1 MIRAPKNTK
10 MSKFLLKYFLI
21 SLLSFAPILVNAQVQ
36 RAKPIRE
43 QKAMKTDSSQLT
55 PAKFDKGAISDY
67 KEQKEFQYDE
77 IEGRQLSLWEKFWMW
92 FWNMIGKL
100 FVGAAS
106 NTISKYFF
114 IALGIALLA
123 FLVVK
128 MIGAKNIFAKK
139 PLETILP
146 YDVLNENIH
155 EIDYDKELQRLV
167 SDGKFRLAVR
177 LLYLRALKKLSDAQ
191 IIQWQPDKTNY
202 NYLTE
207 INKPELKRDFSD
219 LTLQFDYIWY
229 GDFPIDANKFEP
241 IKQSFNQF
249 NSQIK

>member
-1 MIRAPKNTK
+1 MP
-10 MSKFLLKYFLI
+10 KFLFKYFLFF
-21 SLLSFAPILVNAQVQ
+21 SLCLAPIIGNAQEQAV
-36 RAKPIRE
+36 KPVPEKRTI
-43 QKAMKTDSSQLT
+43 KTDSSKIS
-55 PAKFDKGAISDY
+55 PAKFDKRAISDY

-77 IEGRQLSLWEKFWMW
+77 LEVRQLSLWERFWMW
-92 FWNMIGKL
+92 FWKMINRL

-114 IALGIALLA
+114 IGLGIALLV
-123 FLVVK
+123 FLIVK
-128 MIGAKNIFAKK
+128 MIGAKNIFTKK

-167 SDGKFRLAVR
+167 GEGKFRLAVR

-207 INKPELKRDFSD
+207 ISKPELKNGFSD

-229 GDFPIDANKFEP
+229 GDFPIDADKFEP

-249 NSQIK
+249 NNQIK